1 MMYLQTKFERQ
12 NMKLTGLFLM
22 VLSGC
27 LTACVTNI
35 PQAKN
40 FESTA
45 QRKAMAAQH
54 WGVIATD
61 AVEQTRSALAKQV
74 TLAGSPLYVSDNG
87 STEFGRAFRQYMIAG
102 LIDAG
107 YAVSATKEGAIEV
120 GYEAQVIRH
129 ASSFDPKSLGY
140 QPGMATGGVAGFWV
154 LRDAL
159 KYGFST
165 AFAMGSV
172 AVAGAYDGYKAVN
185 PGETGVELL
194 VSTSIIYKNRYVML
208 NADAYY
214 IEKDEAWLFEGCK
227 GKNRRICR

>member
-1 MMYLQTKFERQ
+1 
-12 NMKLTGLFLM
+12 MKLSGLFLI
-22 VLSGC
+22 VLSVC
-27 LTACVTNI
+27 LTACATNI

-45 QRKAMAAQH
+45 QRKAMAVQH

-61 AVEQTRSALAKQV
+61 AVERTKLALARQAP
-74 TLAGSPLYVSDNG
+74 LAGSPLYVSDN
-87 STEFGRAFRQYMIAG
+87 SNTDFGRAFRKYMIAG

-107 YAVSATKEGAIEV
+107 YAVSATKQGAIEV

-129 ASSFDPKSLGY
+129 ASSFDPKTLGY
-140 QPGMATGGVAGFWV
+140 QPGMATGGVTGFWV

-159 KYGFST
+159 KYGSST
-165 AFAMGSV
+165 AFAVGSV

-194 VSTSIIYKNRYVML
+194 VSTSIIHNSRYVML

-227 GKNRRICR
+227 GRSRRICR